1 MELALSIFLIIIA
14 LVELWLAIYF
24 FRTNSGS
31 LLRIYYAW
39 FVLGVFVWVFSVG
52 LWKLIHYFFPYPQH
66 TISELIDRMAFCGPV
81 ILVTALLAI
90 SILFPY
96 PIRRITKKSVASFI
110 AIVVIFCL
118 LLLMSDVF
126 LIPAETRIGLRVV
139 EFASYYWV
147 YASYFLLL
155 WLASVAILVSRWLRS
170 SGYNKWL
177 LSRFLIGIIG
187 SGVIGVFTNLVLP
200 FFFDNDGLWWAGPSA
215 SLIWLAVTTHII
227 RKQGNGG

>member
-1 MELALSIFLIIIA
+1 MELALSIFLIAIA

-39 FVLGVFVWVFSVG
+39 FILGVFIWVFSVG
-52 LWKLIHYFFPYPQH
+52 LWKFVHNFFPYPQYA
-66 TISELIDRMAFCGPV
+66 ISEIIDRTAFFGPV
-81 ILVTALLAI
+81 VLVTALLGI

-96 PIRRITKKSVASFI
+96 PIKRITKRATIFFTS
-110 AIVVIFCL
+110 IVIIFGLIIMMTDIL
-118 LLLMSDVF
+118 LK
-126 LIPAETRIGLRVV
+126 PAEKTIGLRVV

-155 WLASVAILVSRWLRS
+155 WLASVVILVSKWLKS
-170 SGYNKWL
+170 FGYNKWL

-187 SGVIGVFTNLVLP
+187 SGIIGVFTNLILP

-227 RKQGNGG
+227 RKQGSEG